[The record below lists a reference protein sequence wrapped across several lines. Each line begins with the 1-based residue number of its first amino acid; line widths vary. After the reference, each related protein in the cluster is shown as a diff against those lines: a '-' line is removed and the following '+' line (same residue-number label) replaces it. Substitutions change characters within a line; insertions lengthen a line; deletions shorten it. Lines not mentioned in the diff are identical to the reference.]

1 MIVYNTLCTKL
12 LPFLV
17 CFMTINLRYWDA
29 ILKSEKRI
37 FKYTSSVFKFI
48 FHCFEKKPNCYSFPI
63 LFLLKKRLVLLLF
76 SHFLIHFVFIQE
88 MYEETTK
95 TTMKLA
101 LKKKK
106 ISSFFPRIELHV
118 YHNFVI
124 FFLINFFFNNS
135 FIGNVP
141 VLWLLC

>member
-76 SHFLIHFVFIQE
+76 SHFLIHFVFWTLHPRIVRGNDKNN
-88 MYEETTK
+88 YEISI
-95 TTMKLA
+95 
-101 LKKKK
+101 KKK

-124 FFLINFFFNNS
+124 FFLINFF
-135 FIGNVP
+135 
-141 VLWLLC
+141 L